1 MFGVLEKEFHQGF
14 GPGPH
19 GYMERRVACTH
30 IIIITFLLEH
40 LHYRYLVKYIS
51 VQTSLQ
57 GHGDPDRSLT
67 QCSGFV

>member
-1 MFGVLEKEFHQGF
+1 MFGVLEEEFHQGF

-19 GYMERRVACTH
+19 GYMERRVACMH
-30 IIIITFLLEH
+30 IIIITLFFTGTFVPLPC
-40 LHYRYLVKYIS
+40 KYIS
-51 VQTSLQ
+51 VQTFLQ